1 MSEHNQQSELLEL
14 VLKAQAGDE
23 AAFEKLYN
31 ECYESILR
39 FIAFRVPSSDDAEDL
54 AQQVFIR
61 FYKNLKN
68 WKDQGYSPMA
78 YVFTVARSVV
88 ADYWRANKHRKVENS
103 EEILPLLVDKGR
115 RPDEMAQSNE
125 GTRDIIMAIQRLPD
139 NYQEVIALRLI
150 EGLSN
155 PEIAKIINK
164 SEVATRKL
172 YSRGIQKLQ
181 VELKKEI
188 DNEQA

>member
-1 MSEHNQQSELLEL
+1 MDEHNQQANL
-14 VLKAQAGDE
+14 VDLILKAQAGDE
-23 AAFEKLYN
+23 VAFEKLYA
-31 ECYESILR
+31 ECYEPILR
-39 FIAFRVPSSDDAEDL
+39 YIAFRVPSQDDAEDL

-88 ADYWRANKHRKVENS
+88 ADYWRANKNRPIENS
-103 EEILPLLVDKGR
+103 EEVLPFLVDKSAG
-115 RPDEMAQSNE
+115 PHDLAQSNE
-125 GTRDIIMAIQRLPD
+125 ATREIVRAIQRLPD

-150 EGLSN
+150 NGLSN
-155 PEIAKIINK
+155 SEIAKIINK
-164 SEVATRKL
+164 SEVAIRKI

-181 VELKKEI
+181 KIISEDES
-188 DNEQA
+188 

>member
-1 MSEHNQQSELLEL
+1 MSEHNQQQKELLNL
-14 VLKAQAGDE
+14 VLKAQSGDE

-31 ECYESILR
+31 ECYEPILR
-39 FIAFRVPSSDDAEDL
+39 FIAFRVPTQDDAEDL

-61 FYKNLKN
+61 FYNNLQN
-68 WKDQGYSPMA
+68 WKDQGYSPLA

-88 ADYWRANKHRKVENS
+88 ADYWRANKNRKVENS
-103 EEILPLLVDKGR
+103 EEILPLLVDAGS
-115 RPDEMAQSNE
+115 RPEEIAQSRE
-125 GTRDIIMAIQRLPD
+125 ATKEIILAIQRLPD

-150 EGLSN
+150 NGLTN
-155 PEIAKIINK
+155 PEIAKIIKK

-181 VELKKEI
+181 AELIKEKN
-188 DNEQA
+188 NE

>member
-1 MSEHNQQSELLEL
+1 MSEHNQQKELLDL

-31 ECYESILR
+31 ECYEPILR
-39 FIAFRVPSSDDAEDL
+39 FISFRVPTQDDAEDL
-54 AQQVFIR
+54 SQQVFIR
-61 FYKNLKN
+61 FYNNLQN

-88 ADYWRANKHRKVENS
+88 ADYWRANKNRKVENS
-103 EEILPLLVDKGR
+103 EDILPLLVDSNR
-115 RPDEMAQSNE
+115 RPDEIAQSNDSTKE
-125 GTRDIIMAIQRLPD
+125 IIMAIQRLPD

-150 EGLSN
+150 QGLTN

-181 VELKKEI
+181 KEL
-188 DNEQA
+188 NEKIYE